1 MKKIL
6 LAAAALMLV
15 GPAMADDLKSFHTK
29 DKFETT
35 YTQIVND
42 AHAQGYNIET
52 TCWKGYC
59 AKYVQAQYSDGF
71 SIAQRFIYDNGEEAR
86 EFCVGKSVQDLDRNC
101 AANTGA
107 FWREHYNSRT
117 KTWETTQTFTTHFED
132 EVSEAPGQSM

>member
-29 DKFETT
+29 DKFETA
-35 YTQIVND
+35 YAGIVND
-42 AHAQGYNIET
+42 ARAQGYNIET

-71 SIAQRFIYDNGEEAR
+71 SIAKRVIYDNGEEAR
-86 EFCVGKSVQDLDRNC
+86 EFCVSKNVKDLDRNC
-101 AANTGA
+101 ADNAGN
-107 FWREHYNSRT
+107 FWREHYNAGT
-117 KTWETTQTFTTHFED
+117 KTWNATQTFATHFED
-132 EVSEAPGQSM
+132 EVSEAPAQSM